1 MYTFVKR
8 FFDLFF
14 SILGLILIS
23 PIFLILI
30 IILKFTGEGEIFY
43 FQERIGLRNKKF
55 KIFKFATM
63 LKDSQNIGNKTH
75 TVRNDPRITKV
86 GKFLRLSK
94 INELPQV
101 LNVINGTMSIVGPR
115 PLIESSF
122 NKYPEEVKRIIYL
135 NRPGITGLGSLI
147 FRDEEK
153 LVTIYKDL
161 GGDSLQYYRDYIF
174 PYKAQLE
181 KWYFENRSFQLD
193 FLILFLTFYSL
204 VNKNNNLIFSVFKTI
219 PNKPEILTENGIKT
233 KLNEK

>member
-63 LKDSQNIGNKTH
+63 LKDSQNFGNKTH

-86 GKFLRLSK
+86 GRFLRLSK

-101 LNVINGTMSIVGPR
+101 LNVINGTMSVVGPR

-204 VNKNNNLIFSVFKTI
+204 INKNNNLIFSVFKTI